1 MKSIIILFLAA
12 CTSVLAQNNMR
23 AITLD
28 EYAKVKALSLKSV
41 EKHTYIREKG
51 YVFDR
56 PEGADGLFEF
66 NLNDGIER
74 KIYLYKISE
83 GTAMNGIGTLAVF
96 STQGKQIKLYIPNQ
110 LAPKEVWNQYMSDL
124 KVGNTM
130 ANGFA
135 VCVAYML
142 SQLKTESA
150 PDSTSAEVKDP
161 NDFCFPAETFV
172 NLADGSEKPISSITE
187 GEMLSGIFQG
197 KVKQI
202 EIHEGRFTLTRL
214 LIKPHGQAWVS
225 AKVRDGLIALEAT
238 ATHPLLTL
246 TGRKKINQ
254 LQVGDWVFVR
264 DAVSGRFVTAEI
276 SVIQHAVRTV
286 THVYNLRTESGTYET
301 ESIIA
306 LDKN

>member
-1 MKSIIILFLAA
+1 MKSIIFLFLAA
-12 CTSVLAQNNMR
+12 CTSVLAQSNMR

-28 EYAKVKALSLKSV
+28 EYAKVKDLSLKSV

-56 PEGADGLFEF
+56 PEGANGLFEF

-83 GTAMNGIGTLAVF
+83 GAVMNGIGTLAVF
-96 STQGKQIKLYIPNQ
+96 SAQGKQIKLYIPNQ

-135 VCVAYML
+135 VCIAYML

-150 PDSTSAEVKDP
+150 PDSNSAEVKDP

-197 KVKQI
+197 KVTQI
-202 EIHEGRFTLTRL
+202 EIHKGRFTLTRL

-238 ATHPLLTL
+238 AAHPLLTL